1 MSYAAFLL
9 IFLVPPIV
17 VGGWYFIQNDE
28 SESKKT
34 VAYSILTLVILAVSY
49 TTPWDNYLV
58 KTKVWWYGP
67 DRVIGTIGYVPIEEY
82 SFFILQT
89 IMTGLWYFFLHNKI
103 GLSSQAHPNRYIK
116 HFISVFYVALIA
128 LGILWFNQE
137 ESRYLSLILV
147 WAMPVVLLQ
156 WVVGGQ
162 YLLTNLKLFMFAIFV
177 PSMYLWV
184 ADSIAIADG
193 IWLISPEQTLGFAVG
208 PLPIEEAVFFLL
220 TNWMVIQ
227 GMILFNIMGK
237 RILSY
242 VY

>member
-9 IFLVPPIV
+9 IFLVPPIA
-17 VGGWYFIQNDE
+17 VGIWYFIQNEDN
-28 SESKKT
+28 ESKKT
-34 VAYSILTLVILAVSY
+34 AAYSIITLVILAVSY

-89 IMTGLWYFFLHNKI
+89 IMTGLWYFFLQNKI
-103 GLSSQAHPNRYIK
+103 GLSIQTHPRRYMK
-116 HFISVFYVALIA
+116 NFISIFYVALIA
-128 LGILWFNQE
+128 LGVLGFNQE

-147 WAMPVVLLQ
+147 WAIPVVLLQ

-162 YLLTNLKLFMFAIFV
+162 YLLSNLKLYFFAIFV
-177 PSMYLWV
+177 PSVYLWI
-184 ADSIAIADG
+184 ADSIAIADE
-193 IWLISPEQTLGFAVG
+193 IWLISPEQTLGLTIG
-208 PLPIEEAVFFLL
+208 SLPLEEAVFFLV
-220 TNWMVIQ
+220 TNWMVVQ

-237 RILSY
+237 RILSH